1 MAEGTLLDGRYRL
14 EHRVGQ
20 GATGVVYEA
29 FDTESEGR
37 VAVKVLHDEGSEAAN
52 SWTLRRL
59 QREIGALRR
68 ISHPNVVS
76 LRDTGLVHERPY
88 LVMEWLG
95 GVDLVALRELAGPL
109 FHSAAGALARQ
120 LVDGLA
126 ATHRASVLHRD
137 VKPSNVRVTTTG
149 RAVLCDLGLA
159 RLRDATSLTRAGQ
172 VMGTPRYMA
181 PELIRGEPP
190 TQASDFYGIGLCLH
204 ELIVGRRPFDHR
216 EDIGAL
222 LLSVLDEGV
231 TALDPARYRDRVPTG
246 LIELVNG
253 WCDRDPERRPTSAA
267 LIDGLLPAVPP
278 GAAASRLRDLIAHA
292 TARRESGRGT
302 TDAWAR
308 VSNADT
314 GVTLRGSD
322 LVTHAVAGAE
332 AVSLTARNTPGARDR
347 RPPMLSLGDVTQ
359 ALVLHRITPRNAAS
373 RLREAVGM
381 AQRGESREA
390 LDLLATIGTVG
401 AEQLG
406 PGDPTTLTARFW
418 QAVCLARLGSSE
430 EALALLATVNAHTGP
445 AVPPDD
451 GEPPPAPERAAPA
464 PEKNEKGDPG

>member
-20 GATGVVYEA
+20 GATGVVYRA
-29 FDTESEGR
+29 FDTESAGR
-37 VAVKVLHDEGSEAAN
+37 VAVKVLHDEGSEATNAR
-52 SWTLRRL
+52 TTRRL
-59 QREIGALRR
+59 HREIGALRR

-76 LRDTGLVHERPY
+76 LHDTGLVDERPY

-95 GVDLVALRELAGPL
+95 GLDLVELRELAGPL
-109 FHSAAGALARQ
+109 LHPAVGALARQ
-120 LVDGLA
+120 LVDGLI

-137 VKPSNVRVTTTG
+137 VKPSNVRVTTNG

-159 RLRDATSLTRAGQ
+159 RLRDATSITRAGH

-181 PELIRGEPP
+181 PEVIRGEPP
-190 TQASDFYGIGLCLH
+190 TQASDFYGVGLCLH

-231 TALDPARYRDRVPTG
+231 TTLDPARYGDRVPAG
-246 LIELVNG
+246 LIDLVNG
-253 WCDRDPERRPTSAA
+253 WCDRAPERRPTSPA
-267 LIDGLLPAVPP
+267 LIDGLLPPEPP
-278 GAAASRLRDLIAHA
+278 ATAASRLRDLIEHA
-292 TARRESGRGT
+292 TAQRESGGGAK
-302 TDAWAR
+302 DAWAR

-322 LVTHAVAGAE
+322 LVTNVWPGVDTVGPSIPVGAK
-332 AVSLTARNTPGARDR
+332 PHDR
-347 RPPMLSLGDVTQ
+347 HPPMLSLGDVTQ

-381 AQRGESREA
+381 VQRGDHREA
-390 LDLLATIGTVG
+390 LDLLTTIGTVG

-418 QAVCLARLGSSE
+418 QAVCLARLGSGE
-430 EALALLATVNAHTGP
+430 EALALLATVNAHTEP

-451 GEPPPAPERAAPA
+451 GEPSPVPAPEA
-464 PEKNEKGDPG
+464 NEKGDPQ